1 MKNKIYLISY
11 YLIFIIF
18 TLTLILLSYAM
29 RNDSYVFFDPSLI
42 VLCLYLINIFLILFF
57 TLFLIMKRKLL
68 IRKKDILLN
77 FSFIIFIILII
88 ICVLLMN
95 KYVLYSMI
103 HFEYYCE
110 LMMIPLTLINV
121 YNLFNIDYKKISDNN
136 RWYII
141 YLKKEF

>member
-136 RWYII
+136 R
-141 YLKKEF
+141 